1 MKIHVFYT
9 TLVFLS
15 LSICFQAH
23 AINKC
28 TDSHGKVSFQDKPC
42 PKSSVTN
49 TIKMRASNSGSV
61 TDVKIVDIATGH
73 GEKFSI
79 GIPGNWQDSVQNS
92 SNGVSS
98 TVRISSRSNED
109 LVLLMTFFP
118 KTQSFGMDQTLLDKL
133 MGNIKNQHSQL
144 STETL
149 VESTELKL
157 IFSKG
162 VGKLITYADDVLV
175 KKANKKNGEFA
186 FVTTGVIIIGRTIV
200 SISLLT
206 NDRGTANY
214 AKAMA
219 AIQTM
224 TTRNAA

>member
-1 MKIHVFYT
+1 M
-9 TLVFLS
+9 
-15 LSICFQAH
+15 
-23 AINKC
+23 
-28 TDSHGKVSFQDKPC
+28 C

-49 TIKMRASNSGSV
+49 TIKMRASNSDSA
-61 TDVKIVDIATGH
+61 TDVKIVDITTGH
-73 GEKFSI
+73 GEKFFISI
-79 GIPGNWQDSVQNS
+79 PVNWNDSVQNS
-92 SNGVSS
+92 SDEVSS
-98 TVRISSRSNED
+98 TVRVSSRTNED
-109 LVLLMTFFP
+109 LVLLMTFFS
-118 KTQSFGMDQTLLDKL
+118 KTQSFGMDQNLLNKL
-133 MGNIKNQHSQL
+133 IENIKEKHSQL
-144 STETL
+144 SAETL

-157 IFSKG
+157 TFSKG
-162 VGKLITYADDVLV
+162 VGKLITYADNALV